1 MRLVVG
7 AERSCELAVRIR
19 YLRPIPSVQLEEGAR
34 PFGRV
39 DDVDPE
45 VAVLGM
51 GLDKRCVGDRL
62 ALAGASPGRP
72 DIDEE
77 RCASEILERD
87 LLAVERRA
95 GEHALRSGRRRRL
108 LSSAACQ
115 DDRSQ
120 DDRNEA
126 AKHDSEYRRLGATGP
141 WESLP

>member
-1 MRLVVG
+1 VRLVVG
-7 AERSCELAVRIR
+7 AERPCELAVRIP
-19 YLRPIPSVQLEEGAR
+19 YLRPVPLVQLEEGAR

-45 VAVLGM
+45 VAVLGVR
-51 GLDKRCVGDRL
+51 LDKRCVGDRL
-62 ALAGASPGRP
+62 ALAGASPRRP

-95 GEHALRSGRRRRL
+95 GEHTLRGGLRRRL
-108 LSSAACQ
+108 LSTAACQ

-126 AKHDSEYRRLGATGP
+126 AKHDSRVPASWCDRAR
-141 WESLP
+141 ESLP